1 MPLSSHTTD
10 HPLEFN
16 VYDLYVLKQ
25 IWTVWL
31 AQFLI
36 LCKYWLINPSNLPMS
51 WIPQLLSSNKWQ
63 YCDTEESSNSPRV
76 TQTNSIGRIGHKSRI
91 RDLKLVLPVPKL
103 CFLLLSLSLS
113 IYLYQPNLTLN
124 SMYCFS
130 SSWCHSCSVT
140 SVLSDSLWPY
150 GL

>member
-63 YCDTEESSNSPRV
+63 YCDTEAPSNSPGV
-76 TQTNSIGRIGHKSRI
+76 TQRPTQQVGHKSRI

-103 CFLLLSLSLS
+103 CFLLLSLSLYLS
-113 IYLYQPNLTLN
+113 IPTYLTLN
-124 SMYCFS
+124 STYCFS

>member
-36 LCKYWLINPSNLPMS
+36 LCKYWLISPSNLPMS

-63 YCDTEESSNSPRV
+63 YCDTEAPSNSPRV
-76 TQTNSIGRIGHKSRI
+76 TQRPTQQVGHKSRI

-103 CFLLLSLSLS
+103 CFLLLSLSLYLS
-113 IYLYQPNLTLN
+113 IPTYLTLN
-124 SMYCFS
+124 STYCFS